1 MYLTID
7 RGNTRTKSGVFNAS
21 HELITTIAF
30 INPTLKEIQEL
41 IDQHEILHLIMTT
54 SGPSDWEISEL
65 SVPGTKL
72 ELSHTTSLP
81 VKLIYSTPE
90 TLGRDR
96 IAAVCGAH
104 VLYPGKNC
112 LVVDAGTCITMN
124 LLLGSGIFLGGNIA
138 PGISMRLKA
147 MHDYTARLPLVE
159 PAFPILPFGDSTTHA
174 LRNGACLGAVM
185 EIEGILNRAREAY
198 GEVLL
203 VITGGDSDLLADGL
217 ISQIFVSPELVIH
230 GLFQILVLNVDET
243 N

>member
-7 RGNTRTKSGVFNAS
+7 RGNTRTKAGVFNAD
-21 HELITTIAF
+21 HKLITTQAF
-30 INPTLKEIQEL
+30 ISPSAQDIQEL
-41 IDQHEILHLIMTT
+41 IDQHDVRHLIITT
-54 SGPSDWEISEL
+54 SGTAEWKISEL
-65 SVPGTKL
+65 NAPGKKI

-81 VKLIYSTPE
+81 VQIIYTTPE

-104 VLYPGKNC
+104 ALYPGKNC

-124 LLLGSGIFLGGNIA
+124 LLLASGIFIGGNIA

-147 MHDYTARLPLVE
+147 MHDYTAKLPLAE
-159 PAFPILPFGDSTTHA
+159 PGFPDLPFGDSTIHA
-174 LRNGACLGAVM
+174 LQNGACLGVVM

-203 VITGGDSDLLADGL
+203 VITGGDSNLLADGL
-217 ISQIFVSPELVIH
+217 ISQIFVSPELVIQ
-230 GLFQILVLNVDET
+230 GLFQILVLNVD
-243 N
+243 